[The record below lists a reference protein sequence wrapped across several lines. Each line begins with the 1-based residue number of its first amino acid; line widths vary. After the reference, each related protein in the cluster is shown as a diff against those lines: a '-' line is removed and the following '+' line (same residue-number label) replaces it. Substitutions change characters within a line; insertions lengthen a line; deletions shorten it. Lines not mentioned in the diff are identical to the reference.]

1 MALHGL
7 GPHFFDRWPYRPLDG
22 RRQRHAVR
30 SVRNQGPAMVGG
42 ALMTYRIKPLS
53 CDPAKIKGMSERLI
67 VSHYENNYG
76 GAGGSPHPHPK
87 QHPPPA
93 FTQTAPLLIY
103 GVQTQQPLAA
113 NFESTD

>member
-7 GPHFFDRWPYRPLDG
+7 GLHFFDRWPYRPLDG

-76 GAGGSPHPHPK
+76 GGAGPPHQRPLN
-87 QHPPPA
+87 PPPPVYTKGA
-93 FTQTAPLLIY
+93 DLSL
-103 GVQTQQPLAA
+103 QPPTKPRLARL
-113 NFESTD
+113 

>member
-7 GPHFFDRWPYRPLDG
+7 GLHFFDRWPYRPLDG

-53 CDPAKIKGMSERLI
+53 CDPAKIKGMSARLI

-76 GAGGSPHPHPK
+76 GRGKLPALPATPG
-87 QHPPPA
+87 PPPG
-93 FTQTAPLLIY
+93 APHAPRSPTNALELW
-103 GVQTQQPLAA
+103 LRAA
-113 NFESTD
+113 HNTVNMS

>member
-7 GPHFFDRWPYRPLDG
+7 GLHFFDRWPYRPLDG

-76 GAGGSPHPHPK
+76 GAVK
-87 QHPPPA
+87 R
-93 FTQTAPLLIY
+93 LNLIDE
-103 GVQTQQPLAA
+103 QLAELDTRRPLA
-113 NFESTD
+113 FSSTDSNASSSSR

>member
-7 GPHFFDRWPYRPLDG
+7 GLHFFDRWPYRPLDG

-42 ALMTYRIKPLS
+42 SLMTYQIKPLS

-76 GAGGSPHPHPK
+76 GGGGKPHPIVAAT
-87 QHPPPA
+87 PPPPVA
-93 FTQTAPLLIY
+93 HTARPLIYSTQTHAPISLK
-103 GVQTQQPLAA
+103 
-113 NFESTD
+113 ST

>member
-76 GAGGSPHPHPK
+76 GAGLGLHTIHDEHA
-87 QHPPPA
+87 Q
-93 FTQTAPLLIY
+93 
-103 GVQTQQPLAA
+103 LAHTKSRGCTVP
-113 NFESTD
+113 E

>member
-7 GPHFFDRWPYRPLDG
+7 GLHFFDRWPYRPLDG

-42 ALMTYRIKPLS
+42 ALMTYRTKPLS

-76 GAGGSPHPHPK
+76 GAAGNPYPTHKQPAPHGLTNDPRPFI
-87 QHPPPA
+87 QRRQNQ
-93 FTQTAPLLIY
+93 QT
-103 GVQTQQPLAA
+103 
-113 NFESTD
+113 

>member
-7 GPHFFDRWPYRPLDG
+7 GLHFFDRWPYRPLDG

-76 GAGGSPHPHPK
+76 GGGGRPHTTSHE
-87 QHPPPA
+87 PPGA
-93 FTQTAPLLIY
+93 RYSTTTGLFLTRRTSR
-103 GVQTQQPLAA
+103 QPLR
-113 NFESTD
+113 